1 MRYRE
6 VIIFGITRIVAS
18 VALTLA
24 ALGGAA
30 GADPLQVTARPI
42 ERFSLGSDQTTFGS
56 LTFIGGLELSS
67 PDRRFGGLS
76 GIAIMD
82 GGSKAL
88 AVGDRGY
95 LVEMTFRHDGARLI
109 GISGA
114 SILPLARRRGSRSGL
129 TDAEDIALDPNNLK
143 RAVIPV
149 ESDPAWP
156 LIAIDLD
163 DPSATPEVLG
173 VPAPVKRL
181 RRNQQLESA
190 AFFQADSRYAA
201 TLLVIAERSDYRRDD
216 KVDAWILGHGHFTI
230 RRRDGFDITSARFLP
245 GGDLM
250 LLERYYSSGFE
261 IRMRLRR
268 IAGDR
273 IFPGSEVDG
282 DVLLDAGFSQQI
294 DNMEGLDVHTD
305 NRGQTILT
313 LVSDDNLNI
322 LQRTLIL
329 QFLIAE
335 NDSGG

>member
-1 MRYRE
+1 M
-6 VIIFGITRIVAS
+6 IFRITRIAAS

-24 ALGGAA
+24 ALGA
-30 GADPLQVTARPI
+30 GADPLQVTAHPI
-42 ERFSLGSDQTTFGS
+42 ERFSLGSDQTAFGS

-82 GGSKAL
+82 GGRKAM

-95 LVEMTFRHDGARLI
+95 LVEMTLRHDDARLM

-114 SILPLARRRGSRSGL
+114 SILPLARRRGSRSGI

-149 ESDPAWP
+149 ESDSAWL

-163 DPSATPEVLG
+163 DPSAAPEVLG

-181 RRNQQLESA
+181 PMNRQLESA
-190 AFFQADSRYAA
+190 AFFPADSQYAA
-201 TLLVIAERSDYRRDD
+201 ALLVIAERSDYRRDE
-216 KVDAWILGHGHFTI
+216 KIDAWILGHGHFTI
-230 RRRDGFDITSARFLP
+230 RRRDRFDITSARFLP
-245 GGDLM
+245 DGDLI
-250 LLERYYSSGFE
+250 LLERYYSSGFD

-273 IFPGSEVDG
+273 IFPGSEADG
-282 DVLLDAGFSQQI
+282 DVLLDAGFIQQI
-294 DNMEGLDVHTD
+294 DNMVGLDIHTD
-305 NRGQTILT
+305 DRGRIILT

-335 NDSGG
+335 NDSDG